1 MQAQLREHR
10 APHRAGAWACCGLVN
25 IQFAIKGETVYVIE
39 ANPRASRTVPFI
51 SKATGVPL
59 AKCAARIM
67 AGDSIAE
74 PGPAERRA
82 SARLV
87 LHEGSRHAL
96 GPFPG
101 RRRYPGSRD
110 EVDGRGHGYRQELS
124 RGIRQDAAGDRLQ
137 AARPERGKVF
147 ISVCDRDKRHILSVA
162 RILRYLGFDICS
174 TEGTARVL
182 RGGNVTCE
190 VVEKISGPHDG
201 ERPNIGDLIA
211 DGKIAVIINTPY
223 GPGSRGDGYLLR
235 TEAVRRGVTCVTAMS
250 AANTYVSAI
259 EAVREDQQGHGSAN
273 DMGMDV
279 IALQDLPQYTV

>member
-1 MQAQLREHR
+1 MANVATKVMLGHTLKDLGYGTYLQEEPKRFYVKVPQFPSKKLRGLDAYLSPEMKSTGEVMGIASNFPAAYAKTQL
-10 APHRAGAWACCGLVN
+10 
-25 IQFAIKGETVYVIE
+25 AISY
-39 ANPRASRTVPFI
+39 
-51 SKATGVPL
+51 
-59 AKCAARIM
+59 
-67 AGDSIAE
+67 
-74 PGPAERRA
+74 
-82 SARLV
+82 
-87 LHEGSRHAL
+87 
-96 GPFPG
+96 
-101 RRRYPGSRD
+101 
-110 EVDGRGHGYRQELS
+110 ELPTS
-124 RGIRQDAAGDRLQ
+124 GT
-137 AARPERGKVF
+137 VF

-279 IALQDLPQYTV
+279 IALQDLPQHTV

>member
-1 MQAQLREHR
+1 MLGTRLGGHAVPCGICVQIREKHVR
-10 APHRAGAWACCGLVN
+10 V
-25 IQFAIKGETVYVIE
+25 
-39 ANPRASRTVPFI
+39 
-51 SKATGVPL
+51 
-59 AKCAARIM
+59 
-67 AGDSIAE
+67 
-74 PGPAERRA
+74 
-82 SARLV
+82 
-87 LHEGSRHAL
+87 
-96 GPFPG
+96 
-101 RRRYPGSRD
+101 
-110 EVDGRGHGYRQELS
+110 GRGIDFCDVY
-124 RGIRQDAAGDRLQ
+124 
-137 AARPERGKVF
+137 ARHVGEHLPEHTV
-147 ISVCDRDKRHILSVA
+147 SADDEA
-162 RILRYLGFDICS
+162 
-174 TEGTARVL
+174 ARVL

-201 ERPNIGDLIA
+201 ECPNIGDLIA

>member
-1 MQAQLREHR
+1 M
-10 APHRAGAWACCGLVN
+10 
-25 IQFAIKGETVYVIE
+25 
-39 ANPRASRTVPFI
+39 
-51 SKATGVPL
+51 
-59 AKCAARIM
+59 
-67 AGDSIAE
+67 
-74 PGPAERRA
+74 
-82 SARLV
+82 
-87 LHEGSRHAL
+87 
-96 GPFPG
+96 
-101 RRRYPGSRD
+101 
-110 EVDGRGHGYRQELS
+110 
-124 RGIRQDAAGDRLQ
+124 
-137 AARPERGKVF
+137 F

-201 ERPNIGDLIA
+201 ERPNM
-211 DGKIAVIINTPY
+211 
-223 GPGSRGDGYLLR
+223 LR

>member
-1 MQAQLREHR
+1 MKSTGEVMGIAKSYPEAYAKTQL
-10 APHRAGAWACCGLVN
+10 
-25 IQFAIKGETVYVIE
+25 AIDYKL
-39 ANPRASRTVPFI
+39 PDPS
-51 SKATGVPL
+51 S
-59 AKCAARIM
+59 
-67 AGDSIAE
+67 
-74 PGPAERRA
+74 
-82 SARLV
+82 
-87 LHEGSRHAL
+87 
-96 GPFPG
+96 
-101 RRRYPGSRD
+101 
-110 EVDGRGHGYRQELS
+110 
-124 RGIRQDAAGDRLQ
+124 
-137 AARPERGKVF
+137 GKVF

-211 DGKIAVIINTPY
+211 DGKIAVIVNTPY

-259 EAVREDQQGHGSAN
+259 EAVREEPAGSRQRQRHGHGRHRPAGPAAVHGVRLIPSPGAGS
-273 DMGMDV
+273 DAFSRKLGF
-279 IALQDLPQYTV
+279 AKFSERKARLPPRAAVTWLCRVLPKGLCAMT